1 MDKSIE
7 ELAPSMSFTD
17 LEIILS
23 LLDSEAER
31 IHYLARRREIE
42 AHLQYEGDELDL
54 FGFYLDNG
62 FNIGDMEYTK
72 KDILGIL
79 LKSKELDPYIIGTNE
94 GLSLKKPT
102 LAMTKWW
109 RDLLKKIEQ
118 KKTPGWIETSFILL
132 NSTKDDQIEFER
144 KFAQLKKKVVKG
156 STPKPH
162 NWVVFASGPERRRY
176 IIIGYP
182 YTMDDRHSRNDI
194 MAQAIDDENVE
205 RARGAVVIGVNVKY
219 DEYPYS
225 VLARKLAT
233 DLFDTLT
240 I

>member
-1 MDKSIE
+1 MSIIFYAHPSINSEDIKYYIPLGITFSHLGMIGSNLKKLIEAKIVDKSLE

-17 LEIILS
+17 LEIVLS

-62 FNIGDMEYTK
+62 FNIGKDEYTK
-72 KDILGIL
+72 EYMLNIS
-79 LKSKELDPYIIGTNE
+79 LKSKELDPYIIGTSE
-94 GLSLKKPT
+94 GRSLKKPA

-109 RDLLKKIEQ
+109 RDLLNRIEK

-132 NSTKDDQIEFER
+132 NSTKEDQKKFER

-156 STPKPH
+156 SAPMQH
-162 NWVVFASGPERRRY
+162 N
-176 IIIGYP
+176 
-182 YTMDDRHSRNDI
+182 
-194 MAQAIDDENVE
+194 
-205 RARGAVVIGVNVKY
+205 
-219 DEYPYS
+219 
-225 VLARKLAT
+225 
-233 DLFDTLT
+233 
-240 I
+240 